1 MNHTSIISNDE
12 LYFKILEI
20 VCFSLLSFFLGVF
33 YARACLGY
41 RIN

>member
-1 MNHTSIISNDE
+1 MNFTSIISNDE

-20 VCFSLLSFFLGVF
+20 IAFSLLSFFLGTVYGKF
-33 YARACLGY
+33 CLGT